1 MKRHRTLRFRY
12 GASLCDDRSPRS
24 SSKLHLGQ
32 RARHTKRIQEG
43 LRFTYVHVC
52 ELHEQRTDRLCSLL
66 CCFLPACEG
75 KRGDSMNLQCLS
87 LQPASANSLVAHQ
100 GDPIIFPNDLK
111 PCFVSG
117 TTGNVGTDPT
127 NIGASRLH
135 REGQYARVNG
145 FIQIEDGLLKPLLV
159 GQARNGSPPE
169 WQRE

>member
-1 MKRHRTLRFRY
+1 MKTHQTLRVRY
-12 GASLCDDRSPRS
+12 GACSSQHWSQTLTLDNEPDTPNVYRKGFGSLTFMFANFMS
-24 SSKLHLGQ
+24 
-32 RARHTKRIQEG
+32 
-43 LRFTYVHVC
+43 
-52 ELHEQRTDRLCSLL
+52 RTDRLCGLL
-66 CCFLPACEG
+66 CCFLSACEG

-111 PCFVSG
+111 PCFVRGSM
-117 TTGNVGTDPT
+117 GNIGTDPT